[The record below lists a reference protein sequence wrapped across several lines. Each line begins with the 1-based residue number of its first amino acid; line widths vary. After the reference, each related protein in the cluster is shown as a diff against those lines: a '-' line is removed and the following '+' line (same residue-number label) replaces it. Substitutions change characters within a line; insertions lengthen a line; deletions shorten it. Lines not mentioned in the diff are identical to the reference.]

1 MKRLTAVTGKSFTR
15 YLIIAAFTGL
25 LVGCGGGS
33 GDTTDDPDFDLGDPF
48 DPDDVD
54 GDGIPNAQDID
65 FDPADLDGDGI
76 LNIDDDDVDGDGII
90 NELDE
95 DFVAGDAD
103 GDGFTDPSASDPC
116 GSERGIDSNSSNADW
131 GDNCHIERSITT
143 GQFADSLY
151 SAGIQRVVYCSGFG
165 DGADFA
171 AFADGEYGP
180 ASEAATQEFQSAN
193 GLTPDGIVGA
203 QTWGVLQDSISL
215 LTAGTAGADGVAF
228 DEYGF
233 STGRC
238 AGSTLFFQ
246 AVRVTNT
253 GIVEGG
259 WTLSRNPPNGAE
271 QVEFSTA
278 APFGRL

>member
-116 GSERGIDSNSSNADW
+116 GSERGTDANSSNADW
-131 GDNCHIERSITT
+131 SDNCHIERSITT

-151 SAGIQRVVYCSGFG
+151 SVG
-165 DGADFA
+165 
-171 AFADGEYGP
+171 
-180 ASEAATQEFQSAN
+180 SESC
-193 GLTPDGIVGA
+193 
-203 QTWGVLQDSISL
+203 L
-215 LTAGTAGADGVAF
+215 LF
-228 DEYGF
+228 WF
-233 STGRC
+233 
-238 AGSTLFFQ
+238 
-246 AVRVTNT
+246 
-253 GIVEGG
+253 
-259 WTLSRNPPNGAE
+259 W
-271 QVEFSTA
+271 
-278 APFGRL
+278 